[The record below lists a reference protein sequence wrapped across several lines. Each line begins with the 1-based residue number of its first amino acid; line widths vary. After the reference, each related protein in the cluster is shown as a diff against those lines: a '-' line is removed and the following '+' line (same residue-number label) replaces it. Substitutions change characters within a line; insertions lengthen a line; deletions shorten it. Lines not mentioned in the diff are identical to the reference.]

1 MLDTKIILKITFFKR
16 KKVLSLINVS
26 NFIKNRVIIPT
37 ALDGVAVAVAGV
49 LVDAVVSVVVDV
61 VVT

>member
-1 MLDTKIILKITFFKR
+1 M
-16 KKVLSLINVS
+16 
-26 NFIKNRVIIPT
+26 KNRVIIPA
-37 ALDGVAVAVAGV
+37 ALDGVAVAVVGV